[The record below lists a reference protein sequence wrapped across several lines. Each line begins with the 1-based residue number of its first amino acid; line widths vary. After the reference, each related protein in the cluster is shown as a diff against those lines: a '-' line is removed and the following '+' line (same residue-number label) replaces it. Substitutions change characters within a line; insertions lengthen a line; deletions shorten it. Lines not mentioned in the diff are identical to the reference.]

1 MERVN
6 GGATQSRS
14 FREREREAK
23 VRYREFLEGIR
34 PEEEERYI

>member
-1 MERVN
+1 MGEPLSL
-6 GGATQSRS
+6 GHL
-14 FREREREAK
+14 EREREAK